1 MKKWARI
8 FLALILVA
16 TLSLGGVLPASAKQ
30 FQDVTRSGMGEEIFD
45 SINYV
50 SDNGILVGTTSTSFG
65 PNTTLTRAMIV
76 AVLYRWSG
84 DGGSYSNPFTDVYK
98 SDYYYNAVGWAWQ
111 NRIVFGT
118 TETQFS
124 PTKTV
129 TTEQFFAFLYRYALK
144 YHSDKTDYTDASI
157 TSHPDYGY
165 VTEYAKPALRWAKQ
179 YHILQLT
186 NSSYIWPQSGMA
198 RKNVALYIT
207 RYSLQVKGFD
217 EEDRFSFANL
227 TGDFSKKIIIDDI
240 FYQKLM
246 NDVDANEGSS
256 AEQYKV
262 SIRNTVWDKN
272 NQLKDN
278 DGTCYGMSTV
288 QYLDKIGKID
298 FNRNTCGAKNMG
310 SVVAPIKNRIV
321 ESVLNYYQLT
331 QFPAYRSERKYLNTS
346 LGVGPSSLYNEI
358 QKNGPVIFNFTSES
372 GYSHSVIALDCED
385 LGSGSYGR
393 NYSLTL
399 LDPNVS
405 GLRDAV
411 LNVNGNSVTLD
422 WDTLQS
428 LSFIPRAKVNFWDN
442 YDFDYIYN
450 SRSYARAASQ
460 TSDITVEGMSE
471 DTVVLYLSAIPIKI
485 QNAEGAVLEY
495 DGTTFTGNIEILEQ
509 QYITGGNRFN
519 LTVPYSDSF
528 TYTVSNGEAFF
539 GVFAKTYYGCASG
552 VGITKVQL
560 NNLREIQLE
569 GSCIETHV
577 DGRLAQESFEYLAIS
592 GELNGSAAIQY
603 TEDGAIITGLS
614 GTGELSAAHINPVY
628 QTITTPYTF
637 ESKLVAVQSISNDKN
652 QPFRVEEDLY
662 NEKT

>member
-16 TLSLGGVLPASAKQ
+16 TLSLGGVLTASAKQ

-98 SDYYYNAVGWAWQ
+98 SDYYYDAVGWAQQ
-111 NRIVFGT
+111 NGIVYGT
-118 TETQFS
+118 TATQFS
-124 PTKTV
+124 PAKPV
-129 TTEQFFAFLYRYALK
+129 TTEQFFAFLYRYALR

-157 TSHPDYGY
+157 TSHPDYSS
-165 VTEYAKPALRWAKQ
+165 VLEYAKPALRWAKQ

-358 QKNGPVIFNFTSES
+358 QKNGPVLFNFTSES

-385 LGSGSYGR
+385 LGSSTYGR
-393 NYSLTL
+393 DYSLTL

-405 GLRDAV
+405 GIRDAV

-422 WDTLQS
+422 WDTLKS
-428 LSFIPRAKVNFWDN
+428 LSFMPRAKVNFWDK
-442 YDFDYIYN
+442 YDFDNAYN
-450 SRSYARAASQ
+450 SKVYTSSGGQAAE
-460 TSDITVEGMSE
+460 ITAEGMPE
-471 DTVVLYLSAIPIKI
+471 ETVVLYLSTVPFRV

-495 DGTTFTGNIEILEQ
+495 DGKTFTGNIEILEQ

-614 GTGELSAAHINPVY
+614 GAGELSAVHSNPVY
-628 QTITTPYTF
+628 QTITIPYTF
-637 ESKLVAVQSISNDKN
+637 GNKPVAIQSISNDEN
-652 QPFRVEEDLY
+652 QPFQVEEDLY

>member
-98 SDYYYNAVGWAWQ
+98 SDYYYDAVGWAQQ
-111 NRIVFGT
+111 NGIVYGT
-118 TETQFS
+118 TATQFS
-124 PTKTV
+124 PAKPV
-129 TTEQFFAFLYRYALK
+129 TTEQFFAFLYRYALR

-157 TSHPDYGY
+157 TSHPDYSS
-165 VTEYAKPALRWAKQ
+165 VLEYAKPALRWAKQ

-227 TGDFSKKIIIDDI
+227 TGDFSKKIIIDYI

-358 QKNGPVIFNFTSES
+358 QKNGPVLFNFTSES

-385 LGSGSYGR
+385 LGSSTYGR
-393 NYSLTL
+393 DYSLTL

-405 GLRDAV
+405 GIRDAV

-422 WDTLQS
+422 WDTLKS
-428 LSFIPRAKVNFWDN
+428 LSFMPRAKVNFWDK
-442 YDFDYIYN
+442 YDFDNAYN
-450 SRSYARAASQ
+450 SKVYTSSGGQAAE
-460 TSDITVEGMSE
+460 ITAEGMPE
-471 DTVVLYLSAIPIKI
+471 ETVVLYLSTVPFRV

-495 DGTTFTGNIEILEQ
+495 DGKTFTGNIEILEQ

-614 GTGELSAAHINPVY
+614 GAGELSAVHSNPVY
-628 QTITTPYTF
+628 QTITIPYTF
-637 ESKLVAVQSISNDKN
+637 GNKPVAIQSISNDEN
-652 QPFRVEEDLY
+652 QPFQVEEDLY

>member
-30 FQDVTRSGMGEEIFD
+30 FQDVTRSGVGEEIFD
-45 SINYV
+45 AINYV
-50 SDNGILVGTTSTSFG
+50 SDNGLLVGTTTTTFG

-76 AVLYRWSG
+76 AILYRWSG

-98 SDYYYNAVGWAWQ
+98 SDYYYDAVGWAQQ
-111 NRIVFGT
+111 NGIVYGT
-118 TETQFS
+118 TATQFS
-124 PTKTV
+124 PAKPV

-144 YHSDKTDYTDASI
+144 YHPDKTDYTEASI
-157 TSHPDYGY
+157 TSHPDYSS
-165 VTEYAKPALRWAKQ
+165 VLEYARPSFRWAKQ
-179 YHILQLT
+179 HNILQLT

-358 QKNGPVIFNFTSES
+358 QKNGPVLFNFTSES

-385 LGSGSYGR
+385 LGSSTYGR
-393 NYSLTL
+393 DYSLTL

-405 GLRDAV
+405 GIRDAV

-422 WDTLQS
+422 WDTLKS
-428 LSFIPRAKVNFWDN
+428 LSFMPRAKVNFWDK
-442 YDFDYIYN
+442 YDFDNAYN
-450 SRSYARAASQ
+450 SKVYTSSGGQAAE
-460 TSDITVEGMSE
+460 ITAEGMPE
-471 DTVVLYLSAIPIKI
+471 ETVVLYLSTVPFRV

-495 DGTTFTGNIEILEQ
+495 DGKTFTGNIEILEQ

-614 GTGELSAAHINPVY
+614 GAGELSAVHSNPVY
-628 QTITTPYTF
+628 QTITIPYTF
-637 ESKLVAVQSISNDKN
+637 GNKPVAIQSISNDEN
-652 QPFRVEEDLY
+652 QPFQVEEDLY

>member
-50 SDNGILVGTTSTSFG
+50 SDNGILVGTTSTQFG
-65 PNTTLTRAMIV
+65 PNTTLTRAMVV

-98 SDYYYNAVGWAWQ
+98 SDYYYDAVGWAQQ
-111 NRIVFGT
+111 NGIVYGT
-118 TETQFS
+118 TATQFS
-124 PTKTV
+124 PAKPV

-144 YHSDKTDYTDASI
+144 YHPDKTDYTEASI
-157 TSHPDYGY
+157 TSHPDYSS
-165 VTEYAKPALRWAKQ
+165 VLEYARPSFRWAKQ
-179 YHILQLT
+179 HNILQLT

-217 EEDRFSFANL
+217 AEDRFSFANL
-227 TGDFSKKIIIDDI
+227 TGYFSQKIIIDDV
-240 FYQKLM
+240 FYQKLIS
-246 NDVDANEGSS
+246 DVNANEGLSKS
-256 AEQYKV
+256 QYTQD
-262 SIRNTVWDKN
+262 IRNQIWDKN
-272 NQLKDN
+272 GQLNDN
-278 DGTCYGMSTV
+278 DGSCYGMSMV

-321 ESVLNYYQLT
+321 ESVINYYQLA
-331 QFPAYRSERKYLNTS
+331 QIPANRTERKYLNTS

-358 QKNGPVIFNFTSES
+358 QKNGPVIFNYTSES
-372 GYSHSVIALDCED
+372 GYSHCVIALDCED

-442 YDFDYIYN
+442 YDFDYMYN

-539 GVFAKTYYGCASG
+539 GVSAKAYYGCASG
-552 VGITKVQL
+552 EGITKIQL
-560 NNLREIQLE
+560 NHLREINLE
-569 GSCIETHV
+569 GNCSEARV
-577 DGRLAQESFEYLAIS
+577 DGRLAQDSLEYLAVS
-592 GELNGSAAIQY
+592 GELNGSATIQY

-637 ESKLVAVQSISNDKN
+637 ESKPVAVQSVSNAEN
-652 QPFRVEEDLY
+652 QSFTVEEDLY

>member
-98 SDYYYNAVGWAWQ
+98 SDYYYDAVGWAQQ
-111 NRIVFGT
+111 NGIVYGT
-118 TETQFS
+118 TATQFS
-124 PTKTV
+124 PAKPV

-144 YHSDKTDYTDASI
+144 YHSDKTDYTEASI

-358 QKNGPVIFNFTSES
+358 QKNGPVLFNFTSES

-385 LGSGSYGR
+385 LGSSTYGR
-393 NYSLTL
+393 DYSLTL

-405 GLRDAV
+405 GIRDAV

-422 WDTLQS
+422 WDTLKS
-428 LSFIPRAKVNFWDN
+428 LSFMPRAKVNFWDK
-442 YDFDYIYN
+442 YDFDNAYN
-450 SRSYARAASQ
+450 SKVYTSSGGQAAE
-460 TSDITVEGMSE
+460 ITAEGMPE
-471 DTVVLYLSAIPIKI
+471 ETVVLYLSTVPFRV

-495 DGTTFTGNIEILEQ
+495 DGKTFTGNIEILEQ

-614 GTGELSAAHINPVY
+614 GAGELSAVHSNPVY
-628 QTITTPYTF
+628 QTITIPYTF
-637 ESKLVAVQSISNDKN
+637 GNKPVAIQSISNDEN
-652 QPFRVEEDLY
+652 QPFQVEEDLY

>member
-50 SDNGILVGTTSTSFG
+50 SDNGILVGTTSTNFG
-65 PNTTLTRAMIV
+65 PNTTLSRAMVV

-98 SDYYYNAVGWAWQ
+98 SDYYYDAVGWAQQ
-111 NRIVFGT
+111 NGIVYGT
-118 TETQFS
+118 TATQFS
-124 PTKTV
+124 PAKPV

-144 YHSDKTDYTDASI
+144 YHPDKTDYTEASI
-157 TSHPDYGY
+157 TSHPDYSS
-165 VTEYAKPALRWAKQ
+165 VLEYARPSFRWAKQ
-179 YHILQLT
+179 HNILQLT

-358 QKNGPVIFNFTSES
+358 QKNGPVLFNFTSES

-385 LGSGSYGR
+385 LGSSTYGR
-393 NYSLTL
+393 DYSLTL

-405 GLRDAV
+405 GIRDAV

-422 WDTLQS
+422 WDTLKS
-428 LSFIPRAKVNFWDN
+428 LSFMPRAKVNFWDK
-442 YDFDYIYN
+442 YDFDNAYN
-450 SRSYARAASQ
+450 SKVYTSSGGQAAE
-460 TSDITVEGMSE
+460 ITAEGMPE
-471 DTVVLYLSAIPIKI
+471 ETVVLYLSTVPFRV

-495 DGTTFTGNIEILEQ
+495 DGKTFTGNIEILEQ

-614 GTGELSAAHINPVY
+614 GAGELSAVHSNPVY
-628 QTITTPYTF
+628 QTITIPYTF
-637 ESKLVAVQSISNDKN
+637 GNKPVAIQSISNDEN
-652 QPFRVEEDLY
+652 QPFQVEEDLY

>member
-1 MKKWARI
+1 
-8 FLALILVA
+8 
-16 TLSLGGVLPASAKQ
+16 
-30 FQDVTRSGMGEEIFD
+30 
-45 SINYV
+45 
-50 SDNGILVGTTSTSFG
+50 
-65 PNTTLTRAMIV
+65 
-76 AVLYRWSG
+76 
-84 DGGSYSNPFTDVYK
+84 
-98 SDYYYNAVGWAWQ
+98 
-111 NRIVFGT
+111 
-118 TETQFS
+118 
-124 PTKTV
+124 
-129 TTEQFFAFLYRYALK
+129 
-144 YHSDKTDYTDASI
+144 
-157 TSHPDYGY
+157 
-165 VTEYAKPALRWAKQ
+165 
-179 YHILQLT
+179 
-186 NSSYIWPQSGMA
+186 
-198 RKNVALYIT
+198 
-207 RYSLQVKGFD
+207 
-217 EEDRFSFANL
+217 
-227 TGDFSKKIIIDDI
+227 
-240 FYQKLM
+240 M
-246 NDVDANEGSS
+246 NDIDANEGSS
-256 AEQYKV
+256 AEQCKV

-331 QFPAYRSERKYLNTS
+331 QFPAYRTERKYLNTS

-614 GTGELSAAHINPVY
+614 GAGELSAVHSNPVY
-628 QTITTPYTF
+628 QTITIPYTF
-637 ESKLVAVQSISNDKN
+637 GNKPVAIQSISNDEN
-652 QPFRVEEDLY
+652 QPFQVEEDLY